1 MRGVHVVSGNA
12 QVAYECVG
20 GPEGVDVF
28 LIHAGVTDRR
38 SWQHVI
44 ERLSSRHRCISYDAR
59 GCGETLYEPEDG
71 WSPVNDAL
79 AVLDAVNSERSCVI
93 ACSAGGQTAIDL
105 VLAQPERVDALV
117 LIGSGVRGAPATPAL
132 PARTTELAARIEAAE
147 AAGDL
152 QQVNRLEGWL
162 WLDGPSAAEG
172 RVAGRARELFL
183 DMNGHALQADDPG
196 EQAELPAAWPRLAQI
211 TAPTLVMVG
220 TLDHERIQTI
230 DEAIASTIPGAQFS
244 RLDGVAHLPH
254 LEGDSRTL
262 DQIVQ
267 FVERAGANRRGH
279 AGGWGSAEHSRG

>member
-1 MRGVHVVSGNA
+1 LGGVDWWTDTVGGMHVMSGKA
-12 QVAYECVG
+12 QLAYECIG
-20 GPEGVDVF
+20 DPEGVDVF

-44 ERLSSRHRCISYDAR
+44 DRLSPQHRCISYDVR
-59 GCGETLYEPEDG
+59 GYGETLYEPEDG

-79 AVLDAVNSERSCVI
+79 AVLDAVNSDRSCVI

-105 VLAQPERVDALV
+105 VLAQPERVAAMV

-132 PARTTELAARIEAAE
+132 PARTTELVARIEAAE
-147 AAGDL
+147 SAGDL
-152 QQVNRLEGWL
+152 REVNRLEAWL
-162 WLDGPSAAEG
+162 WLDGPSAVEG

-183 DMNGHALQADDPG
+183 DMNGRALQADDPG
-196 EQAELPAAWPRLAQI
+196 EQADSPAAWPRLDQI

-230 DEAIASTIPGAQFS
+230 DEDMASTIPGAQFS

-254 LEGDSRTL
+254 LEADSQTL
-262 DQIVQ
+262 DQIAQ
-267 FVERAGANRRGH
+267 FVDGVR
-279 AGGWGSAEHSRG
+279 

>member
-1 MRGVHVVSGNA
+1 MSVQALGGVVWGTDTVRVMYVVSGKA
-12 QVAYECVG
+12 QLACECVG
-20 GPEGVDVF
+20 DPEGVDVF

-44 ERLSSRHRCISYDAR
+44 DRLSPEHRCVSYDAR
-59 GCGETLYEPEDG
+59 GYGETLHEPEDG

-79 AVLDAVNSERSCVI
+79 AVPDAVNSDRSCVI

-105 VLAQPERVDALV
+105 VLAQPERVAAMV

-132 PARTTELAARIEAAE
+132 PAPTAELIARIEAAE

-152 QQVNRLEGWL
+152 HQVNRLEAWL

-172 RVAGRARELFL
+172 RVAGRPRELFL
-183 DMNGHALQADDPG
+183 DTNGRALQAEDPG
-196 EQAELPAAWPRLAQI
+196 HQADSPPAWPRLVQI

-230 DEAIASTIPGAQFS
+230 DEAIASTIPTAQFS

-254 LEGDSRTL
+254 LEADPTTL
-262 DQIVQ
+262 DQIAQ
-267 FVERAGANRRGH
+267 FVDGVGN
-279 AGGWGSAEHSRG
+279 